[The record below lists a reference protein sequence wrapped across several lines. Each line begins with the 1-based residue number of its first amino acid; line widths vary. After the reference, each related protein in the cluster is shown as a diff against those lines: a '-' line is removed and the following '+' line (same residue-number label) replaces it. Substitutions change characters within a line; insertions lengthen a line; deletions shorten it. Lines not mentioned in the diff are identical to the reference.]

1 MWHLDIPTQDE
12 LRALAQTR
20 GYGVASLFM
29 PTTPITA
36 HIGASTIAFRNLVD
50 AALTQLRANPDHS
63 RDDVAAVADQLAELG
78 EDPNFWANQA
88 WGLGVITTPTKQ
100 WTFRL
105 PHAPTESVFVDDR
118 AHILPLIAAA
128 SETVDAHVLC
138 LSEGAV
144 RLVDVASDLP
154 PQEVPVPGLPT
165 SAADFAGK
173 TTTGDRTFIGRNVSA
188 QERSALR
195 KYSRAVDTALRPVLR
210 ADERPL
216 ILVAPQPI
224 AAIFRSVC
232 NSPYLVDEG
241 LGLDANA
248 ERMSVTEVADAVEP
262 VLGQVQAAEDA
273 RLAQLVSDRRSAG
286 RVAIDLAN
294 IAKFVTRGGVDT
306 LILDRDAK
314 RYGWIDA
321 AGAVTFD
328 EDGGQLS
335 DELARR
341 TLQMGGRVLVVEAD
355 RVPDGLPMVAIL
367 RY

>member
-20 GYGVASLFM
+20 GYGVVSLFM

-50 AALTQLRANPDHS
+50 AALIQLRANTDHS

-216 ILVAPQPI
+216 VLMAPQPI

-232 NSPYLVDEG
+232 QSPYLVDEG
-241 LGLDANA
+241 LDANA
-248 ERMSVTEVADAVEP
+248 ERLSVTEVAEAVVP

-286 RVAIDLAN
+286 RVATDLAN

-314 RYGWIDA
+314 QYGGIDD
-321 AGAVTFD
+321 AGAVAFD
-328 EDGGQLS
+328 ADGSPLS
-335 DELARR
+335 DELALR

-355 RVPDGLPMVAIL
+355 RVPDGLSMVAIL